1 MAYFDRQPVIYPL
14 QRLLEE
20 ILSGEIR
27 VPQFQ
32 RPGTEQTWSAVQR
45 GDLID
50 SILRQFPIGTIML
63 WSTELDVKCLE
74 VVGGAAIPPR
84 QPGRPLRLVLD
95 GHQRLSTLVRLLG
108 PALKDFRTAAPNPD
122 QVFKE
127 DWHYSAREG
136 KDDKP
141 TERDRIFNLSDVSQG
156 DRDELTGKAISL
168 AQVLDRIKVN
178 SWIRGTPKLTDG
190 EIARVDALRDGIR
203 EYQIPVVTLVAS
215 SLEEATESFSRVNSS
230 GTPMS
235 VKHMVGALAYTND
248 FDLFET
254 INKHRAEALNDLGW
268 GALDDTDLLR
278 ICAGLL
284 RERDGKRN
292 HHPARL
298 AIVDLAKD
306 LKSKPK
312 LIEDAVSAATAAA
325 RFLGDA
331 GVHGPEVLPYAWQII
346 ILAIALANH
355 HAPALSSTQ
364 HTAAMRW
371 FWRTTYGAVFQGV
384 NSAIVDR
391 SFQALVDSLN
401 GADDKRMHRDIS
413 SPVSRPE
420 KCDFRTMRTR
430 AALLAMA
437 REQDGQNVHGSA
449 HHALTAGTEGVMP
462 LFTGKPRSELG
473 NLHIETDSQRRTEV
487 RSALKSGNEL
497 WGHKA
502 LEMVAGLG
510 DSDAG
515 QSPDEII
522 KARGDWLWEREQQFI
537 KQWDLKTGN
546 P

>member
-74 VVGGAAIPPR
+74 VVGGAAIPER
-84 QPGRPLRLVLD
+84 QKGRPLRLVLD

-108 PALKDFRTAAPNPD
+108 PALKDYRPAVANHGAEFN
-122 QVFKE
+122 E
-127 DWHYSAREG
+127 DWRYNSADL

-141 TERDRIFNLSDVSQG
+141 TERDRIFNQLDVSQG
-156 DRDELTGKAISL
+156 DRDEFLAKAIPL

-178 SWIRGTPKLTDG
+178 SWIRTKSLTDN
-190 EIARVDALRDGIR
+190 EIAKVDALRDGIR
-203 EYQIPVVTLVAS
+203 EYQVPVVTLVAS
-215 SLEEATESFSRVNSS
+215 TLEEATESFSRVNSS

-235 VKHMVGALAYTND
+235 PKHMVGALAYSND
-248 FDLFET
+248 FDLFEA
-254 INKHRAEALNDLGW
+254 IRQQRAEILDDLGW

-284 RERDGKRN
+284 RERDGKRG

-298 AIVDLAKD
+298 AIAELAKE
-306 LKSKPK
+306 LKGRPQLVS
-312 LIEDAVSAATAAA
+312 DAVTAATAAA
-325 RFLGDA
+325 RLLGDA
-331 GVHGPEVLPYAWQII
+331 GVHGPEVLPYVWQII
-346 ILAIALANH
+346 ILAIALESLDIRGLSEKQ
-355 HAPALSSTQ
+355 HA
-364 HTAAMRW
+364 AAMRW

-391 SFQALVDSLN
+391 ALQALLDTLH
-401 GADDKRMHRDIS
+401 GGDDTKMHRDIS

-437 REQDGQNVHGSA
+437 REQDHQDVRGFA
-449 HHALTAGTEGVMP
+449 HRALTEGTDGVMQ
-462 LFTGKPRSELG
+462 LFPAKPRSELG
-473 NLHIETDSQRRTEV
+473 NLHIEHVPELRAEV

-497 WGHKA
+497 WGHKG

-537 KQWDLKTGN
+537 KEWDLKTGN